1 MRGKALRRM
10 EVRQDDKGWSDL
22 DSDQYGGESTLDEK
36 MGSDDDASQG
46 MRYCTSKH
54 KLSESVCLLV
64 WLFILSMSISDSI
77 PQPDA
82 PLKSRK

>member
-22 DSDQYGGESTLDEK
+22 DSDQYGGESALDEK

-46 MRYCTSKH
+46 MRFTTH
-54 KLSESVCLLV
+54 T
-64 WLFILSMSISDSI
+64 I
-77 PQPDA
+77 
-82 PLKSRK
+82 